1 MKISVALIV
10 FNGARYIHTQ
20 LDSILAQ
27 THKVDEIIVYDDAYS
42 DNSKEILEEYKN
54 KHPNLFFIH
63 YNKQNIGPTKNIE
76 KTIQACTGELILL
89 ADQDDYWETNKVE
102 TIIKY
107 FEQNPTINGVFT
119 NGSLMNSKDE
129 LDNKYSLWDVMSFP
143 YKTIKSKTELNSILK
158 LYINTVENAVTGAT
172 LAIRNNLAF
181 LKQPFPTVK
190 HLVHDRWL
198 AINLAETNSLG
209 ILEEKLI
216 HYRIHSAQAIG
227 GMTKNIEKYIELN
240 ANLLEGTP
248 NTNNSIASFKDLRY
262 ILNKIETNLQIQKE
276 ISKIE
281 TKSFDNTNYIAILKN
296 KHKVNLEYGFAKWPL
311 LSYLRKFKK
320 LFIA

>member
-27 THKVDEIIVYDDAYS
+27 THKVDEIIVYDDASS

-143 YKTIKSKTELNSILK
+143 YKTIKSKTELNSNLK
-158 LYINTVENAVTGAT
+158 LYINTVENCVTGAT
-172 LAIRNNLAF
+172 LAIRNNLPF
-181 LKQPFPTVK
+181 LQKPFPTIK
-190 HLVHDRWL
+190 NLVHDRWL

-209 ILEEKLI
+209 ILEDKLI
-216 HYRIHSAQAIG
+216 RYRIHSAQAIG
-227 GMTKNIEKYIELN
+227 GMTENLEKYIELN

-248 NTNNSIASFKDLRY
+248 NTNNSIISFKDLSY
-262 ILNKIETNLQIQKE
+262 ILNKIETNLQIQNE

-281 TKSFDNTNYIAILKN
+281 NKNFDNTNYIAILKN
-296 KHKVNLEYGFAKWPL
+296 KHKVYLEYGFAKWPI
-311 LSYLRKFKK
+311 LSGLRKFKK